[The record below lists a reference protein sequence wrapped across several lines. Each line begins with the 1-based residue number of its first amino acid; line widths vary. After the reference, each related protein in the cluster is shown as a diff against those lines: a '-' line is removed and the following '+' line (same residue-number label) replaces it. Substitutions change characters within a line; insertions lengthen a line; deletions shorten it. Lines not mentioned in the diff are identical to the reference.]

1 MLIKEWIPIIKEWIP
16 IIKEWIPIV
25 RDIFQILFFTVVGI
39 IAVLTYSKAKR
50 TLLQP
55 IRTEVFK
62 EQLKLFSD
70 ILRLFSGKGEYEL
83 RKDFA
88 FQKVLFV
95 NISALYDDYEALFFN
110 TEIEEDKRPYNI
122 YECPMN
128 HIVQKNIDSVEL
140 ANDHFLNKSD
150 PRTKTAIWSKYR
162 YGLIRIP
169 KEFLAKEEELRRI
182 MDSPLLP
189 QKVAN
194 LLNDY
199 LNLAHA
205 NVNHIAELL
214 SECAQ
219 EMPQK
224 YLNLDNLRNAS
235 FIWIENRYMY
245 KTAKFQL
252 EDKAKEISKYLREY
266 FITERLMERSVR

>member
-1 MLIKEWIPIIKEWIP
+1 MLLMR
-16 IIKEWIPIV
+16 V
-25 RDIFQILFFTVVGI
+25 SVSNTDLS
-39 IAVLTYSKAKR
+39 LYSCGCAHSKR
-50 TLLQP
+50 TAGIP
-55 IRTEVFK
+55 
-62 EQLKLFSD
+62 
-70 ILRLFSGKGEYEL
+70 
-83 RKDFA
+83 
-88 FQKVLFV
+88 
-95 NISALYDDYEALFFN
+95 
-110 TEIEEDKRPYNI
+110 RP
-122 YECPMN
+122 
-128 HIVQKNIDSVEL
+128 L
-140 ANDHFLNKSD
+140 
-150 PRTKTAIWSKYR
+150 
-162 YGLIRIP
+162 
-169 KEFLAKEEELRRI
+169 
-182 MDSPLLP
+182 
-189 QKVAN
+189 
-194 LLNDY
+194 DY